1 MPSTGNQ
8 NPGNFANR
16 SKEEVQAIA
25 QKGAEARH
33 NKSHE
38 EESAIAQKAAAT
50 RKERDPDAFK
60 KMGEK
65 GGRSSG
71 NTEAGDQDE

>member
-1 MPSTGNQ
+1 MSSTGNQ

-16 SKEEVQAIA
+16 PKEEVQAIA
-25 QKGAEARH
+25 QKGSEARH

-50 RKERDPDAFK
+50 RKEHDPDAFK

-65 GGRSSG
+65 GGHATGASA
-71 NTEAGDQDE
+71 EDDE

>member
-1 MPSTGNQ
+1 MTDNP

-16 SKEEVQAIA
+16 PKEEVQEIA
-25 QKGAEARH
+25 HKGAEARH
-33 NKSHE
+33 NKSPE

-50 RKERDPDAFK
+50 RKEHDPDAFR

-65 GGRSSG
+65 GGRSG
-71 NTEAGDQDE
+71 GHAAEEDE